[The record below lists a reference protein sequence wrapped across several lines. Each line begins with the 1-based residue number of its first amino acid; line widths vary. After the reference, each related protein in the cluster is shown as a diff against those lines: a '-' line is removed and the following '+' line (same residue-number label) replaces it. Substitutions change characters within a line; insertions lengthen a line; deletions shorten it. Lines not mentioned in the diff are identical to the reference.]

1 MLSVSPPKAWP
12 LLKLAVV
19 LLLLPLLWW
28 EAGTPAAATEM
39 LPLFSQP
46 AGHYLEDFLLTLTTP
61 PGVEATILFTLDGR
75 VPEPQTATIYKQ
87 PIFLNG
93 RQPNITVVR
102 ARLMEPDG
110 TLGTV
115 SNVSYIMGLPT
126 DLPLASLIADPADL
140 WDEEQGIYTNPL
152 ERGREW
158 ERPIHLTY
166 FDEQGEVGFQE
177 MAGLRI
183 HGNFSRSYSKKSF
196 RLYFRQE
203 YGSRRLFY
211 PLFPDSEQDSFNQL
225 VLHAGGQDS
234 SQIPTNWTMI
244 RNQLMANLAF
254 KTAALATHSQPVLL
268 FINGEL
274 WGLYYFRERLDETF
288 LRDVVGVTPAAVLDS
303 PARRAERVGTEEPGL
318 MAWDQLT
325 GFIAEHDP
333 ADSDNYPF
341 VQSQIN
347 LDNFIDYTILQ
358 IYSANFDWPF
368 SNMQQFRPVVTGG
381 KWHWLL
387 WDSDFSLGLVTW
399 SDVTLNTLAQA
410 LDPAYTAG
418 TDLATNGR
426 DTILLRSLL
435 QNPAF
440 RARFLAR
447 TSELLNTILA
457 PEAVLAEIDTLA
469 HLIQPGI
476 AWEQGR
482 WQSMNDVA
490 EWEAY
495 VEQLRDFAR
504 RRPDIVRQ
512 QFVESLGLTGM
523 AQMTVATPEA
533 GLEQLVIDQTPV
545 TILPWQGAYLAGST
559 VLVTAVPAPGY
570 QFIGWNLPTNN
581 QENPLLLTITDDII
595 LQPQFAALTQQQPQA
610 GDVVIESVHPQ
621 AEQGAWLA
629 LRVERHQGVDLRG
642 WRLTDNDSKVAREE
656 GSLIFMADPALANV
670 PAGTQIIIHLTPS
683 AALDDLNSRDG
694 QMQLWMGSG
703 RLDGASDP
711 WFHLGQHDNL
721 ALLAPGDTAVF
732 ADDVGIAF
740 KAWGETAVSA
750 HDFIP

>member
-1 MLSVSPPKAWP
+1 MLSVSPPKVWP
-12 LLKLAVV
+12 PLKLAIV

-28 EAGTPAAATEM
+28 EADPPAAVTEM

-46 AGHYLEDFLLTLTTP
+46 AGHYSEDFLLTLTTP
-61 PGVEATILFTLDGR
+61 SGVEATILFTLDGR
-75 VPEPQTATIYKQ
+75 IPEPQTATIYQQ

-93 RQPNITVVR
+93 RRPNMTVVR

-110 TLGTV
+110 TLGAV
-115 SNVSYIMGLPT
+115 ANASYLMGLPT
-126 DLPLASLIADPADL
+126 DLPLVSLIADPVDL
-140 WDEEQGIYTNPL
+140 WDEERGIYANPL
-152 ERGREW
+152 QRGREW
-158 ERPIHLTY
+158 EHPTHLTY

-196 RLYFRQE
+196 RLYFRRD
-203 YGSRRLFY
+203 YGSSRLFY
-211 PLFPDSEQDSFNQL
+211 PLFPDSDQASFNQL

-288 LRDVVGVTPAAVLDS
+288 LRDVVGVATSNMLDS
-303 PARRAERVGTEEPGL
+303 PARRAERKGAEEPGL

-325 GFIAEHDP
+325 GFMAEHDL
-333 ADSDNYPF
+333 ADPDHYQI

-368 SNMQQFRPVVTGG
+368 SNVQQFRPVVTGG

-387 WDSDFSLGLVTW
+387 WDSDFSLGLITW
-399 SDVTLNTLAQA
+399 SDVTMNTLAQA

-418 TDLATNGR
+418 TDLTTNGR

-457 PEAVLAEIDTLA
+457 PEAVLAEINRLA

-482 WQSMNDVA
+482 WQGMNDVA

-495 VEQLRDFAR
+495 VEQLRDFAH
-504 RRPDIVRQ
+504 RRPDVMRQ
-512 QFVESLGLTGM
+512 QFVESLGLTGT
-523 AQMTVATPEA
+523 AQVTVAAHVLGQEH
-533 GLEQLVIDQTPV
+533 LIVDQTPV
-545 TILPWQGAYLAGST
+545 MTLPWQGAYLAGSA
-559 VLVTAVPAPGY
+559 VMVTAVPAQGY
-570 QFIGWNLPTNN
+570 RFIGWNLPTDN
-581 QENPLLLTITDDII
+581 QENPLLLTITEDII
-595 LQPQFAALTQQQPQA
+595 LQPQFAALTQQPQA
-610 GDVVIESVHPQ
+610 GDVVIESVYLQ

-629 LRVERHQGVDLRG
+629 LRVQRHQGVDLRG
-642 WRLTDNDSKVAREE
+642 WRLTDNDSKVARDE
-656 GSLIFMADPALANV
+656 GSLIFMADPALADV
-670 PAGTQIIIHLTPS
+670 PAGTQIIIHLTS
-683 AALDDLNSRDG
+683 SEALDELNSRDG
-694 QMQLWMGSG
+694 QMKLWLGNG
-703 RLDGASDP
+703 RLDGTSDP

-721 ALLAPGDTAVF
+721 ALLAPGETAVF
-732 ADDVGIAF
+732 ADDIGIAF
-740 KAWGETAVSA
+740 RAWGETAVSV